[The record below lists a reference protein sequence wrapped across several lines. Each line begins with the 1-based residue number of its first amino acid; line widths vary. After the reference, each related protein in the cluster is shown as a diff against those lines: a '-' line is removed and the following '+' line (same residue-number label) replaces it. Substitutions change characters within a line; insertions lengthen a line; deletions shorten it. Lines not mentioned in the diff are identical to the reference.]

1 MLLWYITFFVLGI
14 VFIGIFIE
22 LGVGF
27 FQAYLYTVTLVC
39 IIYYV
44 IAIIRG
50 KNRLHILDEVC
61 DPEAFISLTINQ
73 KQRMKR
79 NKKLQALLSIDE
91 AVGYMLLDDYG
102 IAKAILEE
110 TDKSYLLK
118 WDSTLLV
125 HTIDYII
132 CCFEVGE
139 IEEALELMNTKL
151 LELSPY
157 SKRIKRSVEI
167 LIGDRYYYLG
177 RYDECYQHLSALL
190 DIELSRRQHLGI
202 LYRLAQIDVLRGDD
216 ELAKKKYQKIAK
228 FGNKLGIATEARKYL
243 EKNSDK

>member
-1 MLLWYITFFVLGI
+1 MLRWSITFFVLGI
-14 VFIGIFIE
+14 AFFGIFDA
-22 LGVGF
+22 LGVGV
-27 FQAYLYTVTLVC
+27 FQAYINSVVLIGV
-39 IIYYV
+39 IYYV
-44 IAIIRG
+44 AAVIRG
-50 KNRLHILDEVC
+50 KKRMHILDEAC
-61 DPEAFISLTINQ
+61 DPEAFLNMTLKQ
-73 KQRMKR
+73 KQVMKR

-91 AVGYMLLDDYG
+91 AVGHMLQEDYAR
-102 IAKAILEE
+102 AKTILEE
-110 TDKSYLLK
+110 IDKRYLLS
-118 WDSTLLV
+118 WDSSLLV

-139 IEEALELMNTKL
+139 IEEAQELMNTKL

-202 LYRLAQIDVLRGDD
+202 LYRLAQIDDLRGDN
-216 ELAKKKYQKIAK
+216 ELAKKKYQKISK
-228 FGNKLGIATEARKYL
+228 FGNKLGIAAKAREYL
-243 EKNSDK
+243 EENSDK